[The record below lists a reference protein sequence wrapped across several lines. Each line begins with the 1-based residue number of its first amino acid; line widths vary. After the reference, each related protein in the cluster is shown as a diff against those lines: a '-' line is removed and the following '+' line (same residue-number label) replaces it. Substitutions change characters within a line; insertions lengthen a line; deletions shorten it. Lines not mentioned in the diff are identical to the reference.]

1 MRRTAS
7 SLSRTPTGHRVRF
20 SSPFACCSSSAAEVG
35 QAIAFYLLPTG
46 LTVPPS
52 IQAAQMISL
61 EDELIETLRD
71 SAKVDGHDVGS
82 GEVNIFIFTTEPQKT
97 FQLAKH
103 ALERRGCLQVVTAAY

>member
-1 MRRTAS
+1 MKNQLVLQFRGD
-7 SLSRTPTGHRVRF
+7 SLEDYD
-20 SSPFACCSSSAAEVG
+20 A
-35 QAIAFYLLPTG
+35 
-46 LTVPPS
+46 
-52 IQAAQMISL
+52 MISL

-103 ALERRGCLQVVTAAY
+103 ALERRGCLQVVTAAYRPG